1 MAATKTKTTNTKK
14 KTTSSGSSANSRA
27 RSKTG
32 TRSSASG
39 TRKAGTQRAVKAS
52 DVTARQPK
60 TKVLSSE
67 VQGILLMA
75 LGIFFA
81 CAFYLSAAGIV
92 GTFIRNVCYGLF
104 GAASGVFFIYF
115 LLAGIN
121 CFFDK
126 KTGDSLY
133 KWWVLLGLMI
143 CSGMIYALAL
153 GDTGF
158 VEGGFFGNLNSLYE
172 NGINGNG
179 GGILG
184 GFLCKL
190 TVLLIGYMGAWVF
203 SASAVQFFHS

>member
-81 CAFYLSAAGIV
+81 CCILSQCSRYSRNFYQKCLLWVIWRRFRS
-92 GTFIRNVCYGLF
+92 
-104 GAASGVFFIYF
+104 VFYI
-115 LLAGIN
+115 
-121 CFFDK
+121 
-126 KTGDSLY
+126 
-133 KWWVLLGLMI
+133 
-143 CSGMIYALAL
+143 
-153 GDTGF
+153 
-158 VEGGFFGNLNSLYE
+158 
-172 NGINGNG
+172 
-179 GGILG
+179 
-184 GFLCKL
+184 
-190 TVLLIGYMGAWVF
+190 F
-203 SASAVQFFHS
+203 SACGH